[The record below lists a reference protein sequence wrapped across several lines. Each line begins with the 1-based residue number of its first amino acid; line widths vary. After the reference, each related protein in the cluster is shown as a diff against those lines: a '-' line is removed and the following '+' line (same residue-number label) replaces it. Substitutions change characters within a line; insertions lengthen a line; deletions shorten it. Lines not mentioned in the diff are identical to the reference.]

1 MIAMTLYTQL
11 MVPYLK
17 RVGLFNIMNRV
28 LKVCQHLFDCFLH
41 CIVSNESSPYNR
53 PRSSKEAFI
62 VPLLLDICCDIS
74 VYQDVL
80 LSPSAD
86 EQAAF

>member
-17 RVGLFNIMNRV
+17 RMALFNIMNRV
-28 LKVCQHLFDCFLH
+28 LKVCQILFDRFLH
-41 CIVSNESSPYNR
+41 CIISNESSPYNR

-62 VPLLLDICCDIS
+62 VRLLLDICCDIS
-74 VYQDVL
+74 VYQDL
-80 LSPSAD
+80 FLSSSAD
-86 EQAAF
+86 DQAAF